1 MNDHPTT
8 DAVLLEVSEGVA
20 TITLNRPDA
29 RNRLDGEGMAALTA
43 HLRSTAEDPG
53 VRVVVLTGT
62 GSTFCAGADLAGA
75 VAAQEGGFA
84 TGGTQALVDVLGAM
98 LDHPKPII
106 GRIQGHVAGGG
117 NGLVAAC
124 DIAVAASSAR
134 FAFSEVRLGL
144 APAII
149 ATVCIPRMN
158 PRDAAELLLT
168 GERVNADRVLRS
180 GLITAVAEDDALDGV
195 VDSYLNSL
203 LAGGPQALIETKDL
217 LRRIPTMARDDAFAW
232 TGQMSARLFTSEEAR
247 AGMTAFLS
255 KTSPPWVP
263 TSEGVTG

>member
-1 MNDHPTT
+1 MSDAPDT
-8 DAVLLEVSEGVA
+8 DAVLLEVFGGVA

-29 RNRLDGEGMAALTA
+29 RNRLDGEGMVQLTA
-43 HLRSTAEDPG
+43 HLRSTAIDPA

-75 VAAQEGGFA
+75 VAAEEGGFA
-84 TGGTQALVDVLGAM
+84 TGGTQALVDALTSM

-124 DIAVAASSAR
+124 DIAVATASAR

-168 GERVNADRVLRS
+168 GERVSADRVLRS
-180 GLITAVAEDDALDGV
+180 GLITAVAEDDALDSSV
-195 VDSYLNSL
+195 ASYVQAL
-203 LAGGPQALIETKDL
+203 LAGGPQALAETKDL
-217 LRRIPTMARDDAFAW
+217 LRRIPTMPRDEAFEWSA
-232 TGQMSARLFTSEEAR
+232 QMSARLFTSEEAR

-255 KTSPPWVP
+255 KTTAPWVG
-263 TSEGVTG
+263 TD

>member
-1 MNDHPTT
+1 MSADE
-8 DAVLLEVSEGVA
+8 AVTLTITEGIA

-29 RNRLDGEGMAALTA
+29 RNRLDGEGMALLTSR
-43 HLRSTAEDPG
+43 LRHSADDPTA
-53 VRVVVLTGT
+53 RVVVLTGT

-75 VAAQEGGFA
+75 VSASEGGFA
-84 TGGTQALVDVLGAM
+84 TGGTQALVDVLTTM

-124 DIAVAASSAR
+124 DIAVAAQSAR

-149 ATVCIPRMN
+149 ATVCIPRMH
-158 PRDAAELLLT
+158 PRDASELLLT
-168 GERVNADRVLRS
+168 GERVGADRVLRA
-180 GLITAVAEDDALDGV
+180 GLITAVAEDDALDAMV
-195 VDSYLNSL
+195 TSYTQAL
-203 LAGGPQALIETKDL
+203 LAGGPQALGETKDL
-217 LRRIPTMARDDAFAW
+217 LRRIPAMSREEAFAW
-232 TGQMSARLFTSEEAR
+232 TAQMSARLFTSEEAR

-255 KTSPPWVP
+255 KTAAPWVP
-263 TSEGVTG
+263 AD

>member
-1 MNDHPTT
+1 MSDASAT
-8 DAVLLEVSEGVA
+8 DAVLLGVSGGVA

-29 RNRLDGEGMAALTA
+29 RNRLDGEGMAQLTA
-43 HLRSTAEDPG
+43 HLRSTAIDPA
-53 VRVVVLTGT
+53 VRIVVLTGT

-75 VAAQEGGFA
+75 VAAEEGGFA
-84 TGGTQALVDVLGAM
+84 TGGTQALVDVLTAM

-106 GRIQGHVAGGG
+106 GRVQGHVAGGG

-124 DIAVAASSAR
+124 DIAVATASAR

-168 GERVNADRVLRS
+168 GERVSAERVLRS
-180 GLITAVAEDDALDGV
+180 GLVTAVAEDDALDASV
-195 VDSYLNSL
+195 NSYVQAL

-217 LRRIPTMARDDAFAW
+217 LRRIPRMSQDEAFAW
-232 TGQMSARLFTSEEAR
+232 TAQMSARLFTSEEAR

-255 KTSPPWVP
+255 KTTAPWVP
-263 TSEGVTG
+263 TD

>member
-1 MNDHPTT
+1 MSDRSSA
-8 DAVLLEVSEGVA
+8 DAVLLEVANGVA
-20 TITLNRPDA
+20 TVTLNRPDA
-29 RNRLDGEGMAALTA
+29 RNRLDAEGMAQLTS
-43 HLRSTAEDPG
+43 HLQRTAEDPE

-62 GSTFCAGADLAGA
+62 GSTFCSGADLAGA
-75 VAAQEGGFA
+75 VAADEGGFA
-84 TGGTQALVDVLGAM
+84 AGGTQALVDVLNAM
-98 LDHPKPII
+98 LDHPKPIV

-124 DIAVAASSAR
+124 DIAVAAATAR

-168 GERVNADRVLRS
+168 GERVSADRVMRA
-180 GLITAVAEDDALDGV
+180 GLVTAVAEEEALDASV
-195 VDSYLNSL
+195 QAYVDSL
-203 LAGGPQALIETKDL
+203 LAGGPQALTQTKEL
-217 LRRIPTMARDDAFAW
+217 LRRVPTMSRAEAFAW
-232 TGQMSARLFTSEEAR
+232 TAEMSARLFTSDEAR

-255 KTSPPWVP
+255 KTAAPWVP
-263 TSEGVTG
+263 TT

>member
-1 MNDHPTT
+1 MS
-8 DAVLLEVSEGVA
+8 DAVLLECADGVA

-29 RNRLDGEGMAALTA
+29 RNRLDGEAMAALLA
-43 HLRSTAEDPG
+43 HLHNTAKDTD
-53 VRVVVLTGT
+53 VRVVVVTGT

-75 VAAQEGGFA
+75 VSAEEGGFA
-84 TGGTQALVDVLGAM
+84 TGGTQALVDVLTAM

-124 DIAVAASSAR
+124 DIAVAAASAR

-168 GERVNADRVLRS
+168 GERVNADRVRQA
-180 GLITAVAEDDALDGV
+180 GLVTTVAEDDALDSV
-195 VDSYLNSL
+195 VGSYVDSL
-203 LAGGPQALIETKDL
+203 LAGGPHALTETKDL
-217 LRRIPTMARDDAFAW
+217 LRRIPALSRDEAFTW
-232 TGQMSARLFTSEEAR
+232 TAQMSARLFTSPEAR
-247 AGMTAFLS
+247 EGMTAFLA
-255 KTSPPWVP
+255 KTPPPWAP
-263 TSEGVTG
+263 SR

>member
-1 MNDHPTT
+1 MS
-8 DAVLLEVSEGVA
+8 DAVLLECADGVA

-29 RNRLDGEGMAALTA
+29 RNRLDGEAMAALLA
-43 HLRSTAEDPG
+43 HLHHTAKDTD
-53 VRVVVLTGT
+53 VRVVVVTGT

-75 VAAQEGGFA
+75 VSAEEGGFA
-84 TGGTQALVDVLGAM
+84 TGGTQALVDVLTAM

-124 DIAVAASSAR
+124 DIAVAAASAR

-168 GERVNADRVLRS
+168 GERVNADRVRQA
-180 GLITAVAEDDALDGV
+180 GLVTTVAEDDALDSV
-195 VDSYLNSL
+195 VGSYVDSL
-203 LAGGPQALIETKDL
+203 LAGGPHALTETKDL
-217 LRRIPTMARDDAFAW
+217 LRRIPALSRDEAFTW
-232 TGQMSARLFTSEEAR
+232 TAQMSARLFTSPEAR
-247 AGMTAFLS
+247 EGMTAFLA
-255 KTSPPWVP
+255 KTPPPWAP
-263 TSEGVTG
+263 SR

>member
-1 MNDHPTT
+1 MSEESTT
-8 DAVLLEVSEGVA
+8 AAVILEVSEGVA

-43 HLRSTAEDPG
+43 HLRATADDPS
-53 VRVVVLTGT
+53 VRIVVVTGT

-75 VAAQEGGFA
+75 VAAEEGGFA
-84 TGGTQALVDVLGAM
+84 TGGTQALVDVLTAM
-98 LDHPKPII
+98 LDHPKPIV

-124 DIAVAASSAR
+124 DIAVAAASAR

-168 GERVNADRVLRS
+168 GERVAADRVLRA
-180 GLITAVAEDDALDGV
+180 GLITAVVEDDALDAM
-195 VDSYLNSL
+195 VDSYVDAL

-217 LRRIPTMARDDAFAW
+217 LRRVPTMSRDEAFDW
-232 TGQMSARLFTSEEAR
+232 TAQMSARLFTSEEAR

-255 KTSPPWVP
+255 KERAPWVR
-263 TSEGVTG
+263 TTD

>member
-1 MNDHPTT
+1 MSTQAS
-8 DAVLLEVSEGVA
+8 DAAVILVVADGIA

-29 RNRLDGEGMAALTA
+29 RNRLDGEGMTMLTE
-43 HLRSTAEDPG
+43 HLRRTAEDPN
-53 VRVVVLTGT
+53 VRVVILTGT

-75 VAAQEGGFA
+75 VAASEGGFA
-84 TGGTQALVDVLGAM
+84 TGGTQALVDVLTTM

-124 DIAVAASSAR
+124 DIAVAAQSAR

-149 ATVCIPRMN
+149 ATVCIPRMH

-168 GERVNADRVLRS
+168 GERVGADRVLRA
-180 GLITAVAEDDALDGV
+180 GLITAVAEDDALDATV
-195 VDSYLNSL
+195 SSYVDAL
-203 LAGGPQALIETKDL
+203 LAGGPQALTETKDL
-217 LRRIPTMARDDAFAW
+217 LRRIPAMSREEAFAW
-232 TGQMSARLFTSEEAR
+232 TAQMSARLFTSEEAR
-247 AGMTAFLS
+247 AGMTAFLT
-255 KTSPPWVP
+255 KSPAPWAP
-263 TSEGVTG
+263 TP

>member
-1 MNDHPTT
+1 MS
-8 DAVLLEVSEGVA
+8 DAVLLECADGVA

-29 RNRLDGEGMAALTA
+29 RNRLDGEAMAALLTHLHHTA
-43 HLRSTAEDPG
+43 KDTD
-53 VRVVVLTGT
+53 VRVVVVTGT

-75 VAAQEGGFA
+75 VSAEEGGFA
-84 TGGTQALVDVLGAM
+84 TGGTQALVDVLTAM

-124 DIAVAASSAR
+124 DIAVAAASAR

-168 GERVNADRVLRS
+168 GERVNADRVRQA
-180 GLITAVAEDDALDGV
+180 GLVTTVAEDDALDSV
-195 VDSYLNSL
+195 VGSYVDSL
-203 LAGGPQALIETKDL
+203 LAGGPHALTETKNL
-217 LRRIPTMARDDAFAW
+217 LRRIPALSRDEAFTW
-232 TGQMSARLFTSEEAR
+232 TAQMSARLFTSPEAR
-247 AGMTAFLS
+247 EGMTAFLA
-255 KTSPPWVP
+255 KTPPPWAP
-263 TSEGVTG
+263 SR

>member
-1 MNDHPTT
+1 MSADE
-8 DAVLLEVSEGVA
+8 AVTLTITEGIA

-29 RNRLDGEGMAALTA
+29 RNRLDGEGMALLTS
-43 HLRSTAEDPG
+43 HLRQTSDDPTA
-53 VRVVVLTGT
+53 RVIILTGT

-75 VAAQEGGFA
+75 VSASEGGFA
-84 TGGTQALVDVLGAM
+84 TGGTQALVDVLTTM

-124 DIAVAASSAR
+124 DIAVAAQSAR

-149 ATVCIPRMN
+149 ATVCIPRMH
-158 PRDAAELLLT
+158 PRDASELLLT
-168 GERVNADRVLRS
+168 GERVGADRVLRA
-180 GLITAVAEDDALDGV
+180 GLITAVAEDDALDAV
-195 VDSYLNSL
+195 VTSYTQAL
-203 LAGGPQALIETKDL
+203 LAGGPQALGETKDL
-217 LRRIPTMARDDAFAW
+217 LRRIPAMSREEAFAW
-232 TGQMSARLFTSEEAR
+232 TAQMSARLFTSEEAR

-255 KTSPPWVP
+255 KTAAPWVP
-263 TSEGVTG
+263 AD

>member
-1 MNDHPTT
+1 MSAA
-8 DAVLLEVSEGVA
+8 DAVTLTSLQGVA
-20 TITLNRPDA
+20 TITLNRPDT
-29 RNRLDGEGMAALTA
+29 RNRLDGEGMALLTE
-43 HLRSTAEDPG
+43 HLRATADDRQ

-75 VAAQEGGFA
+75 VSASEGGFA
-84 TGGTQALVDVLGAM
+84 SGGTQALVDVLTTM

-124 DIAVAASSAR
+124 DIAIAAQSAR

-149 ATVCIPRMN
+149 ATVCIPRMQA
-158 PRDAAELLLT
+158 RDAAELLLT
-168 GERVNADRVLRS
+168 GERVGADRVLRA
-180 GLITAVAEDDALDGV
+180 GLVTAVTEDDALDATV
-195 VDSYLNSL
+195 ATYVQAL
-203 LAGGPQALIETKDL
+203 LAGGPQALTETKDL
-217 LRRIPTMARDDAFAW
+217 LRRIPTMSREDAFAW
-232 TGQMSARLFTSEEAR
+232 TAQMSARLFTSEEAR

-255 KTSPPWVP
+255 KSSAPWVP
-263 TSEGVTG
+263 TD

>member
-1 MNDHPTT
+1 MSEESTT
-8 DAVLLEVSEGVA
+8 AAVILEVSEGVA

-43 HLRSTAEDPG
+43 HLRATADDPS
-53 VRVVVLTGT
+53 VRIVVLTGT

-75 VAAQEGGFA
+75 VAAEEGGFA
-84 TGGTQALVDVLGAM
+84 TGGTQALVDVLTAM

-124 DIAVAASSAR
+124 DIAVAAASAR

-168 GERVNADRVLRS
+168 GERVTADRVLRA
-180 GLITAVAEDDALDGV
+180 GLITAVAEDDALDAM
-195 VDSYLNSL
+195 VDSYVDAL

-217 LRRIPTMARDDAFAW
+217 LRRIPVMSRDEAFDW
-232 TGQMSARLFTSEEAR
+232 TAQMSARLFTSEEAR

-255 KTSPPWVP
+255 KTRAPWVR
-263 TSEGVTG
+263 TTD

>member
-1 MNDHPTT
+1 MSDDPAG
-8 DAVLLEVSEGVA
+8 DAVTLTVDGGVG

-29 RNRLDGEGMAALTA
+29 RNRLDGEGMALLTA
-43 HLRSTAEDPG
+43 HLRQTADDPE
-53 VRVVVLTGT
+53 VRIIVLTGT

-75 VAAQEGGFA
+75 VSATEGGFA
-84 TGGTQALVDVLGAM
+84 TGGTQALVDALTAM

-124 DIAVAASSAR
+124 DIAVAAQSAR

-149 ATVCIPRMN
+149 ATVCIPRMH
-158 PRDAAELLLT
+158 PRDASELLLT
-168 GERVNADRVLRS
+168 GERVGADRVLRA
-180 GLITAVAEDDALDGV
+180 GLITAVAEDDALDATV
-195 VDSYLNSL
+195 ASYVDAL

-217 LRRIPTMARDDAFAW
+217 LRRIPSMGRDEAFAW
-232 TGQMSARLFTSEEAR
+232 TAQMSARLFTSDEAR

-255 KTSPPWVP
+255 KTPAPWVATP
-263 TSEGVTG
+263 